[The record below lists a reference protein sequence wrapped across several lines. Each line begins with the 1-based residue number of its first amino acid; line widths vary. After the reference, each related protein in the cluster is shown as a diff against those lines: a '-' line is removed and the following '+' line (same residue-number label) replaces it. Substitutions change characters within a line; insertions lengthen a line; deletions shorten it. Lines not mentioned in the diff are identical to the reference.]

1 MKSVNGEFI
10 QGTAKQDSRL
20 KKFGVRAG
28 AGAMALMGS
37 ASAWAN
43 AGDPVKD
50 QINTAVSTGQANYT
64 LVVVGVIALCAV
76 SFGLG
81 LLAKR
86 LSN

>member
-10 QGTAKQDSRL
+10 QGKANQDSRL

-37 ASAWAN
+37 ASAWAT
-43 AGDPVKD
+43 GDPVKE
-50 QINTAVSTGQANYT
+50 QINTAVSTGQSNYT
-64 LVVVGVIALCAV
+64 LVVVGVIALCAI